1 MRTESEPISSSCVC
15 SASSISQ
22 DKTLYFIG
30 LFNVNVVIPVEL
42 TSFRNNISLAS
53 VLVVVDVEAL
63 DFAMFGSS
71 GDADA
76 ATKSDNIRGGNND
89 EVDSS
94 RCIMVIPYTNQ
105 PTTAAGGGHDPCTMD
120 MEKDGAGAGAVE
132 VMTRPQSDGQTN
144 GIIFIQFVCLSLNLV
159 FVREFVCLSSTN
171 VVRVILTDRRMEYI
185 LLNSSVCLS
194 SIVANSY

>member
-94 RCIMVIPYTNQ
+94 RCIMVIP
-105 PTTAAGGGHDPCTMD
+105 
-120 MEKDGAGAGAVE
+120 
-132 VMTRPQSDGQTN
+132 
-144 GIIFIQFVCLSLNLV
+144 
-159 FVREFVCLSSTN
+159 
-171 VVRVILTDRRMEYI
+171 
-185 LLNSSVCLS
+185 
-194 SIVANSY
+194 